1 MLFNSIEFV
10 IFFPIVVGLY
20 FAIPYRYRWFFL
32 LIASYYFYMCWKAE
46 YIVLIAFSTA
56 SAYCAAILIEKNN
69 NQSRKKAYLI
79 ASVSINLGMLFLFK
93 YFNFFNDSLRALF
106 NRFNLFYD
114 VPAFNLLLPVGISF
128 YTFQVIGY
136 LVDVYREEN
145 KAEKHLGIFALYV
158 AFFPQLVAGP
168 IERCARLL
176 PQFYKKYE
184 FDYQRVTD
192 GLKLMAWGM
201 FKKVVIADRLAP
213 LVTQVYDHPQDYQ
226 GITFIVATV
235 FFAFQVYCDFSGY
248 SDIAIG
254 AGQVMGIKL
263 MKNFDRPY
271 ASRSITEFWRRW
283 HISLSSWIRDYL
295 FLPIALNKRHWGKK
309 GLIYALMITFSL
321 VGLWH
326 GANWNFLFFGILH
339 GVALSYENLTTKTRK
354 IFSEKIPS
362 NVYNSFCLIF
372 TFSFLNFTFIFFR
385 ANSIS
390 DAFYIVTHLFAG
402 LGDFLIQL
410 TTNTILLNP
419 IGIKETVKSVFFDQ
433 PLREVFLAVV
443 LVGFLEGVHFIQRY
457 GSIRQMLSKRPIW
470 LRWGVYY
477 IYLLA
482 LLALG
487 EFNEQEFIYF
497 QF

>member
-20 FAIPYRYRWFFL
+20 FAIPYRYRWGLL

-46 YIVLIAFSTA
+46 YIILIVVSTV
-56 SAYCAAILIEKNN
+56 SAYCAAILIEK
-69 NQSRKKAYLI
+69 QKEPSKKKIYLI
-79 ASVSINLGMLFLFK
+79 FSVSINLGLLFLFK
-93 YFNFFNDSLRALF
+93 YFNFFNDSLSALF
-106 NRFNLFYD
+106 NRFNLLYD
-114 VPAFNLLLPVGISF
+114 VPAFKVLLPVGISF
-128 YTFQVIGY
+128 YTFQIIGY
-136 LVDVYREEN
+136 SIDVYRGEN
-145 KAEKHLGIFALYV
+145 KPEKHLGIFALYV

-201 FKKVVIADRLAP
+201 FKKVVIADRLAT
-213 LVTQVYDHPQDYQ
+213 LVSQVYDHPLDYQ

-271 ASRSITEFWRRW
+271 AARSVSEFWRRW

-295 FLPIALNKRHWGKK
+295 FLPIALNKRYWGTW
-309 GLIYALMITFSL
+309 GLLYATMISFSL
-321 VGLWH
+321 MGLWH

-339 GVALSYENLTTKTRK
+339 GLALSSEIVTSKWRK
-354 IFSEKIPS
+354 KIAEIIPHQIYHALS
-362 NVYNSFCLIF
+362 LIL
-372 TFSFLNFTFIFFR
+372 TFSFINFTYIFFR
-385 ANSIS
+385 ANNIS
-390 DAFYIVTHLFAG
+390 EAFYIVAHLFTG
-402 LGDFLIQL
+402 IGEFLIYL
-410 TTNTILLNP
+410 TNHLITLNP
-419 IGIKETVKSVFFDQ
+419 IEFKETVQSVFYNQ
-433 PLREVFLAVV
+433 PLWEVLYAVV
-443 LVGFLEGVHFIQRY
+443 LIGFLEGVHFIQRY

-470 LRWGVYY
+470 FRWGVYY
-477 IYLLA
+477 IFILA

-487 EFNEQEFIYF
+487 KFNAQEFVYF